1 MPAVDDLRDQ
11 MSEGGLSVAMNKC
24 EIYSRGRFAMCNS
37 HESIRVSSSG
47 TKILGTPIGQPEY
60 VKSSCSD
67 SALDGQS
74 LCDQV
79 VA

>member
-1 MPAVDDLRDQ
+1 
-11 MSEGGLSVAMNKC
+11 
-24 EIYSRGRFAMCNS
+24 MCNS

-47 TKILGTPIGQPEY
+47 TKILGMPIGQPEY

-79 VA
+79 MALNEPQSAATVLSCAMFELPWENSCS